1 MAPIGRLFCLL
12 SSLCVTDRMR
22 RPYLLVI
29 WPAGR
34 CPMSPHFPEFALSRR
49 SLLGGLAA
57 LSVLGLAA
65 RPASVFAQEEPVVI
79 PPPDKDLADS
89 GSSAI
94 AVFAGGCFWGVQGV
108 FQRVK
113 GVANAVSGYSGGAA
127 ETATYD
133 QTTSGN
139 TGHAETVEITYDPSV
154 VTFGKLL
161 QIFFSVAH
169 NPTQLNFQGPDRGTQ
184 YRSTIFPV
192 TPEQADVAKAYIAQ
206 LDAAKVFAGPIVTT
220 LEPFEAFY
228 PAEQY
233 HQDFLTLNP
242 TWPYIVRNDLPKIAA
257 LAALFSD
264 VYRAEPVLVG
274 ELPAS

>member
-1 MAPIGRLFCLL
+1 
-12 SSLCVTDRMR
+12 
-22 RPYLLVI
+22 
-29 WPAGR
+29 
-34 CPMSPHFPEFALSRR
+34 MSPRFPDFALSRR

-57 LSVLGLAA
+57 FSALGFAIQ
-65 RPASVFAQEEPVVI
+65 PVSVFAQEEPVVI
-79 PPPDKDLADS
+79 PPPDKDLAES
-89 GSSAI
+89 GASAV
-94 AVFAGGCFWGVQGV
+94 AVLAGGCFWGVQGV

-113 GVANAVSGYSGGAA
+113 GVTNAVSGYAGGSA

-133 QTTSGN
+133 LTTRGD
-139 TGHAETVEITYDPSV
+139 TGHAETVEVTYDPSV

-192 TPEQADVAKAYIAQ
+192 NSDQAEIAKAYIAQ
-206 LDAAKVFAGPIVTT
+206 LDAAKVFPEPIVTT

-242 TWPYIVRNDLPKIAA
+242 TWPYIVQHDLPKIAA
-257 LAALFSD
+257 LAALFPD
-264 VYRAEPVLVG
+264 VYRTEPALVG
-274 ELPAS
+274 ELPAA